1 MLIPKHLE
9 EISEIIETSKNSE
22 VAKIK
27 CKCSHINFI
36 VYEFCESDNANVKP
50 GFNEIIREN
59 DKLYLVKRNFFGKIV
74 DKIECG
80 NMFEKKQRRII
91 KVKCE
96 KCGLDYILF
105 DNYKHGYD
113 AVIIQQESCAFKNEI
128 TFDFKKVYS
137 QTIEVFVK
145 IYQDISYDQFKDEF
159 ENTDYSSYL
168 NSFSNIDIYGMN
180 SKSRKIKIC
189 SEETA

>member
-1 MLIPKHLE
+1 M
-9 EISEIIETSKNSE
+9 
-22 VAKIK
+22 
-27 CKCSHINFI
+27 
-36 VYEFCESDNANVKP
+36 
-50 GFNEIIREN
+50 
-59 DKLYLVKRNFFGKIV
+59 
-74 DKIECG
+74 
-80 NMFEKKQRRII
+80 
-91 KVKCE
+91 KCE

>member
-1 MLIPKHLE
+1 MLIPKYLE
-9 EISEIIETSKNSE
+9 QISEITKNSKNIIL
-22 VAKIK
+22 VKIK
-27 CKCSHINFI
+27 CKCCHSHFN
-36 VYEFCESDNANVKP
+36 VYEYCDSNNTSVKP
-50 GFNEIIREN
+50 GFNELLREN
-59 DKLYLVKRNFFGKIV
+59 NKLYFIKRNFFGKIV
-74 DKIECG
+74 EKIECG

-96 KCGLDYILF
+96 KCGQEYVLF

-113 AVIIQQESCAFKNEI
+113 AVINQQQICNSQNEN

-137 QTIEVFVK
+137 KPIEIFVK

-159 ENTDYSSYL
+159 ENTDYSNYL
-168 NSFSNIDIYGMN
+168 NSFANIDIYGIN